1 MQKKYFDDRYQQQQI
16 CLTLEY
22 DRHDPLFQVIK
33 LKKFLMDGNEA
44 TAVLEKIVIEKLP
57 TLKKFQWDVAT
68 ETIEDQASGF
78 YLFLGFADDDDD
90 YLDVQTNCSYSQKHS
105 F

>member
-1 MQKKYFDDRYQQQQI
+1 MIVLLKEEMLYTKVSESYFSTFQKQQI

-68 ETIEDQASGF
+68 ETIEDQGK
-78 YLFLGFADDDDD
+78 L
-90 YLDVQTNCSYSQKHS
+90 Q
-105 F
+105 